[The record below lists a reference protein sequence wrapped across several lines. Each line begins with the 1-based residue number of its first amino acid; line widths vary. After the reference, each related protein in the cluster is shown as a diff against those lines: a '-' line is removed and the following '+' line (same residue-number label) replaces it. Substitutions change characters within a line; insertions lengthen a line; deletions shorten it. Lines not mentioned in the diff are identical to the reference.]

1 MLKNEKLSSCLKMKS
16 VYWVILS
23 ILNYIYS
30 LSNHTSVFGVAAWA
44 AAFITGFN
52 KNGFPNICI
61 KTIAVIIHKQSTV
74 TDDAD
79 IYWPLPS
86 SPVIANIFPFLA
98 VNLSPESPS
107 VFFSLNLY
115 LLFGF
120 VLDIAIDLANS
131 FLRAI
136 SSASVIFLI
145 LYLFLLILL
154 FTNYWFWFKLIKIS
168 NITFSI

>member
-16 VYWVILS
+16 IYWVILS
-23 ILNYIYS
+23 VLNYIYS
-30 LSNHTSVFGVAAWA
+30 LSNHNSVFGVAAWA

-61 KTIAVIIHKQSTV
+61 KTIESIINKQSIE
-74 TDDAD
+74 TDDGD

-120 VLDIAIDLANS
+120 VLDMAIDLANS

-136 SSASVIFLI
+136 SSASAI
-145 LYLFLLILL
+145 
-154 FTNYWFWFKLIKIS
+154 WFCIYFY
-168 NITFSI
+168 